1 VTVEVVVADLVCQTV
16 EVCAFV
22 ALTVVVAWWVFV
34 YFAQVVVTVLVFVE
48 ALARFSFCALV
59 DVLLDLVDEALV
71 GHFVAD
77 AVFVQGLVEYFV
89 VVDVTV
95 IVETWTL
102 WVTVTGTVRVIVVV
116 LAGFVTVEVVVDV
129 TTGGVCVVVV
139 VLKMLVGTTTVIGRV
154 GIMLVGT
161 TTVTGRVGI
170 MSVGTETVTGG
181 TAIMIAEV
189 EDGDG
194 TAAGAPQAPSGSM
207 RLVSSVTAPPRA

>member
-1 VTVEVVVADLVCQTV
+1 
-16 EVCAFV
+16 
-22 ALTVVVAWWVFV
+22 
-34 YFAQVVVTVLVFVE
+34 
-48 ALARFSFCALV
+48 LV
-59 DVLLDLVDEALV
+59 DVLLDLVDVALV

-77 AVFVQGLVEYFV
+77 AVFVEDLVEYFV

-102 WVTVTGTVRVIVVV
+102 WVTVTGTLMVIVVV
-116 LAGFVTVEVVVDV
+116 LAGFVTVEVVVVV

-139 VLKMLVGTTTVIGRV
+139 VLKTLVGTTTVIRGVVR
-154 GIMLVGT
+154 
-161 TTVTGRVGI
+161 

-181 TAIMIAEV
+181 TSITIAEV

-194 TAAGAPQAPSGSM
+194 TGAGAPQAPSTSM